1 MKQVFEAYAAYY
13 DLLYRDKDYAGE
25 ASYVRSLLARHGV
38 HDGALLELGCGT
50 GKHAEQLARFG
61 YSVHG
66 IDSSSSM
73 VELASKR
80 IPQDLVARVR
90 FQAGDL
96 RTARLGAQFDA
107 VISLFHVASY
117 QSTNQDLA
125 AMFETAQTHLLPGG
139 TFVFD
144 FWYGPAVLTDRPA
157 VRVKHLENE
166 TIRVTRIAEPTLRPN
181 ENVVDVLYTV
191 LVTEKQTLVVSE
203 FQETHRMRYL
213 FLPEVRGLLQ
223 AAGMDLLQAEVWGTS
238 AELGCDSWQ
247 AVVMARRRA

>member
-1 MKQVFEAYAAYY
+1 MTPVFEAYAAYY
-13 DLLYRDKDYAGE
+13 DLLYRDKDYVGE

-38 HDGALLELGCGT
+38 HTGALLELGCGT
-50 GKHAEQLARFG
+50 GKHAEQLARLG

-66 IDSSSSM
+66 IDSSEAM
-73 VELASKR
+73 VERASER
-80 IPQDLVARVR
+80 IPQGLEARVR
-90 FQAGDL
+90 FQAGDV
-96 RTARLGAQFDA
+96 RTARLCAQFEA
-107 VISLFHVASY
+107 VVSLFHVASY

-125 AMFETAQTHLLPGG
+125 AMFETAQIHLIPGG

-191 LVTEKQTLVVSE
+191 LVTEKETQVVAE
-203 FQETHRMRYL
+203 FRETHRMRYL
-213 FLPEVRGLLQ
+213 FLPEVRGLLH
-223 AAGMDLLQAEVWGTS
+223 AVGMDLVQAEEWGTS
-238 AELGCDSWQ
+238 AELGCESWQ
-247 AVVMARRRA
+247 AVVMARKRA